1 MATNNVINNAFADN
15 FTAPNKVS
23 KNLMPAGNFT
33 TNPWQRGASFA
44 VTNTNTYV
52 ADRFRY
58 SGTTGAITC
67 AFTITKDADS
77 PTLAQ
82 ANIFSNQCLKVA
94 CTTAQVSI
102 PAGDAAS
109 IYYGVEGYD
118 FTNIAQRTFTFSFW
132 VRGNKTGIYCVSFR
146 NVGTAGSSDRS
157 YVAEYTINASNTWE
171 YKTIT
176 VSASPTA
183 GTWDYTNGLGLVVAF
198 CLLSGSTFQ
207 TTANAWQTG
216 NFIATSNQVNFADA
230 NTNTIQFALMQLEA
244 GTVATPYQILSEGQ
258 IRDYCNRYFCS
269 TFPNGTTVAQASGVL
284 SGALT
289 FAKMNTS
296 SSTSGNAYAQT
307 RISMR
312 TSPTVVTYN
321 PINAN
326 ANWYNVTLGADS
338 GAVQQFSPS
347 YRGINIRNTLVAGD
361 LAGHIIALHVSF
373 SAEL

>member
-33 TNPWQRGASFA
+33 TNPWQRGTSFTTVPPASL
-44 VTNTNTYV
+44 YY
-52 ADRFRY
+52 ADRFRWI
-58 SGTTGAITC
+58 TTAAVTAG
-67 AFTITKDADS
+67 FNITKEADS
-77 PTLAQ
+77 PTVAEAGILSTSCVK
-82 ANIFSNQCLKVA
+82 FA
-94 CTTAQVSI
+94 CTTAQAVI
-102 PAGDAAS
+102 AAGDIIYS
-109 IYYGVEGYD
+109 YYGLEGYD
-118 FTNIAQRTFTFSFW
+118 FANIAQRPFTFSFW
-132 VRGNKTGIYCVSFR
+132 VKSNITGIFCVNFR
-146 NVGTAGSSDRS
+146 NSIADQS
-157 YVAEYTINASNTWE
+157 YVAEYTINQINTWE
-171 YKTIT
+171 KKTIV
-176 VSASPTA
+176 VSASPSA
-183 GTWDYTNGLGLVVAF
+183 GTWDYTNGLGLSINFVFA
-198 CLLSGSTFQ
+198 CGSTFQ
-207 TTANAWQTG
+207 TGSPDVWTSSNVLATANQT
-216 NFIATSNQVNFADA
+216 NFASS
-230 NTNTIQFALMQLEA
+230 NTNTIQFALIQLEA
-244 GTVATPYQILSEGQ
+244 GTVATPYQILSESQ